1 MANNWF
7 AFKQFTVIQER
18 SAMKVGTDGVLLGV
32 CVPDGDYQQI
42 LDVGTGTGLVA
53 LMMAQRF
60 SKAAID
66 ALEIDQEAGE
76 EAHFNFQQSPWSQRL
91 HLIHADARSF
101 VPKKQYDLIV
111 SNPPY
116 FVDSLKNSCHKKKT
130 ARHTDSLSTMDLVEL
145 VAGALTPTGLFV
157 VILPYEHLEVA
168 LSVAALQK
176 LYPVKIISVKP
187 RTDKPFKRVVIAFSS
202 IAPDKP
208 VYQELVIESPSRHQ
222 YSAEFLSLTQPF
234 YLDK

>member
-7 AFKQFTVIQER
+7 AFKQFTVVQER

-60 SKAAID
+60 AMAAID

-91 HLIHADARSF
+91 HLIHADAKAY
-101 VPKKQYDLIV
+101 VPQKQYDLIV

-130 ARHTDSLSTMDLVEL
+130 ARHSDSLSMEELIKL
-145 VAGALTPTGLFV
+145 VAGAITPTGRFA
-157 VILPYEHLEVA
+157 VILPYEHLELA
-168 LSVAALQK
+168 ISVAAHQK
-176 LYPVKIISVKP
+176 LYPFRIISVKP
-187 RTDKPFKRVVIAFSS
+187 RADKPYKRVVIVFSS
-202 IAPDKP
+202 VVQDKP
-208 VYQELVIESPSRHQ
+208 VLQELVIESSVRHQ
-222 YSAEFLSLTQPF
+222 YTAEFISLTQPF